1 MRKRL
6 FGAAVATVLTA
17 TLAAAAEYGSQWRG
31 AYIGGNF
38 GYQWDTVTNSGADP
52 AGFSGGGQV
61 GYNWQIGQFVVG
73 LETDLQ
79 ASSANV
85 TFANYQFS
93 NPWFGA
99 VRGRGGIALN
109 NILFYGTLGL
119 AYGRGQLDVAGLRE
133 TNVHTGLAAG
143 LGLEVGLT
151 HNWSVKA
158 EGLFNDYGNQPYA
171 LIGTNTALTNGA
183 AQFGVHYGFGLTNS
197 VARMGVNY
205 HF

>member
-1 MRKRL
+1 MAISAIN
-6 FGAAVATVLTA
+6 GIGSPTAVSIQPDF
-17 TLAAAAEYGSQWRG
+17 LAAAKSAT
-31 AYIGGNF
+31 IGRSA
-38 GYQWDTVTNSGADP
+38 NS
-52 AGFSGGGQV
+52 
-61 GYNWQIGQFVVG
+61 
-73 LETDLQ
+73 
-79 ASSANV
+79 SSASKLICKPPAP
-85 TFANYQFS
+85 TS
-93 NPWFGA
+93 PSPTTSSRTLWFGT

-109 NILFYGTLGL
+109 NILLYGTLGL

-133 TNVHTGLAAG
+133 TNLHTGLAAG
-143 LGLEVGLT
+143 FGLEVGLT

>member
-1 MRKRL
+1 MRNRL
-6 FGAAVATVLTA
+6 IGVAATMVLTA
-17 TLAAAAEYGSQWRG
+17 TLAAAADYGSQWRG

-38 GYQWDTVTNSGADP
+38 GYQWDTLTNSSADP
-52 AGFSGGGQV
+52 AGFSGGGQA

-79 ASSANV
+79 ASSANA

-93 NPWFGA
+93 NPWFGT

-119 AYGRGQLDVAGLRE
+119 AYGRGQLDVAGVRE
-133 TNVHTGLAAG
+133 TNLHTGLAAG
-143 LGLEVGLT
+143 FGLEVGLT

-158 EGLFNDYGNQPYA
+158 EGLFNDYGDQSYA
-171 LIGTNTALTNGA
+171 VVGTNSALTNGA
-183 AQFGVHYGFGLTNS
+183 AQVGVNYRFGLTNS
-197 VARMGVNY
+197 VARLGVNY